1 MKQPGSFFVWCGSE
15 RGARGMWMKNARLRW
30 LWCVLSFFGGIS
42 CAGGQDVPGVFESTG
57 EMPLLAGRPGEW
69 DAKIRERGWILRE
82 PDGWKLWYTGYD
94 PDRQPLRMKLGY
106 ATSPDGVRW
115 QRHGAGPL
123 VEDYWVED
131 MMVVRQDGRYY
142 MFSEGLNDQAQLMT
156 SADGLVW
163 RREGTLDVR
172 MRDGSP
178 IPPGPFGTPNGLY
191 RDGRWYLLYER
202 RDLGVWL
209 AESEDMKTWTNVSDE
224 PVIVPGPEPWCS
236 RMIAM
241 NQVQKLGD
249 RYVAVLHGTGDPEKP
264 RRWVPFLAESVD
276 LLTWRRVGQ
285 PLRPLSENRSSGM
298 LIHDGS
304 DWRLY
309 TTHDRVDLFRPV
321 R

>member
-1 MKQPGSFFVWCGSE
+1 
-15 RGARGMWMKNARLRW
+15 
-30 LWCVLSFFGGIS
+30 
-42 CAGGQDVPGVFESTG
+42 
-57 EMPLLAGRPGEW
+57 
-69 DAKIRERGWILRE
+69 
-82 PDGWKLWYTGYD
+82 
-94 PDRQPLRMKLGY
+94 
-106 ATSPDGVRW
+106 
-115 QRHGAGPL
+115 

-172 MRDGSP
+172 LRDGSP

>member
-1 MKQPGSFFVWCGSE
+1 MFAKICYSLFGGLSLAWS
-15 RGARGMWMKNARLRW
+15 
-30 LWCVLSFFGGIS
+30 VLSFFGGIS

-57 EMPLLAGRPGEW
+57 ELPLLAGRPGEW

-191 RDGRWYLLYER
+191 RDGRWYLLY
-202 RDLGVWL
+202 
-209 AESEDMKTWTNVSDE
+209 
-224 PVIVPGPEPWCS
+224 
-236 RMIAM
+236 
-241 NQVQKLGD
+241 
-249 RYVAVLHGTGDPEKP
+249 
-264 RRWVPFLAESVD
+264 
-276 LLTWRRVGQ
+276 
-285 PLRPLSENRSSGM
+285 
-298 LIHDGS
+298 
-304 DWRLY
+304 
-309 TTHDRVDLFRPV
+309 
-321 R
+321 

>member
-1 MKQPGSFFVWCGSE
+1 
-15 RGARGMWMKNARLRW
+15 MWMKNARLRW
-30 LWCVLSFFGGIS
+30 LWCVLSFCGGIS

-131 MMVVRQDGRYY
+131 MMVARHDGRYY